1 MSREFL
7 KSERIRVLV
16 NGIHAKSGGGITY
29 LRNILPILAEDLEL
43 EIHLFV
49 HRDQFSLFG
58 IVDERVRIHL
68 LSYPNGFFSNLL
80 WEQFALP
87 VLAKVMSVDV
97 TVSPANYGPLVAPSP
112 IIMLRNSLAVVG
124 KETRP
129 VKRLYWAGLT
139 IMTALSL
146 LTCKRAIAVSNY
158 ARKAL
163 TFGIGQKLMKK
174 VTIIH
179 HGVKE
184 TYSPGEKVER
194 CNYLLAVSD
203 IYVQKNL
210 HTLIQALVLVRKS
223 FPDIHLKVAGKAID
237 KGYLQEINDSI
248 QINEIGD
255 SIEFIGE
262 QSAEELLE
270 YYRQCKMFVF
280 PSTVETFGNP
290 LVEAMACG
298 APVLSSNSAAM
309 PEILGDAALFFDP
322 LNAQEMANCIEKV
335 LGDEEMQ
342 SELAK
347 KSLRQAKKYSWQIT
361 ARKTAKVIKEAVPD
375 RYLRVTSNENNSSNH
390 PPVQTTP

>member
-174 VTIIH
+174 VTVIH
-179 HGVKE
+179 HGVE
-184 TYSPGEKVER
+184 VIYSPDKKVER
-194 CNYLLAVSD
+194 RNYMLAVSD

-210 HTLIQALVLVRKS
+210 HTLIQALVLVRNS

-237 KGYLQEINDSI
+237 KGYLQEINHSI

-375 RYLRVTSNENNSSNH
+375 RYIRVTSNENNSSNH